1 MKGIQ
6 RHGRHQSVDPALRRK
21 LTRLESQVGVK
32 KLVLGLSE
40 ACRHRYGPGT
50 LRFMGEVHGG
60 IRINGYSGNGIVRI
74 TLLYADDITPEQ
86 KETIRKM
93 IV

>member
-6 RHGRHQSVDPALRRK
+6 KHGKHQSVDPALRRK
-21 LTRLESQVGVK
+21 LTRLEGLAGVK

-40 ACRHRYGPGT
+40 ACRHRYGPGA
-50 LRFMGEVHGG
+50 LRYMGEVHGG
-60 IRINGYSGNGIVRI
+60 IRMNGYSGNGVVRI
-74 TLLYADDITPEQ
+74 TLLYEDTITPQQ

-93 IV
+93 VV